1 MESRAYRI
9 LLTYYYWKDLKLIY
23 YSIENSVEIFLIEG
37 IEIKIVM
44 GLQSLVGLSKVFQGQ
59 LVGTDA
65 KKG

>member
-37 IEIKIVM
+37 LEIKIVM
-44 GLQSLVGLSKVFQGQ
+44 GLQSLVGLSKVF
-59 LVGTDA
+59 
-65 KKG
+65 